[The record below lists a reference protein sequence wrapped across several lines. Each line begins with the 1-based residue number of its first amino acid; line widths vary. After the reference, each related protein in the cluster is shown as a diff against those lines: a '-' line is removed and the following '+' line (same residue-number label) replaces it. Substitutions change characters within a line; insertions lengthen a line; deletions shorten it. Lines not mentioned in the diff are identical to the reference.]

1 MNTNDSI
8 ISCVIDISQ
17 FSNLQQPLQVTA
29 HVLRFLNNRKA
40 RLSPD
45 NQQLLPGSET
55 GAKDMEEAE
64 HYWILDVQIS
74 LQQNKKFENWRREFN
89 LFNWSQWHSEVWR
102 LAVARRPSLLS
113 RASHSPWCK
122 SCIYKQCWHEEC
134 TLLSTSRMLDAVAIF
149 GTMVSVS
156 STYLR

>member
-29 HVLRFLNNRKA
+29 HVLRFLKNRKA

-45 NQQLLPGSET
+45 NQQLLLGSET

-74 LQQNKKFENWRREFN
+74 LKQNKKFENWRREFN
-89 LFNWSQWHSEVWR
+89 LFN
-102 LAVARRPSLLS
+102 
-113 RASHSPWCK
+113 
-122 SCIYKQCWHEEC
+122 
-134 TLLSTSRMLDAVAIF
+134 
-149 GTMVSVS
+149 
-156 STYLR
+156 